1 MATVIYGKCYLW
13 EAYYGKCSYGKS
25 IYGKSI
31 MTIVTVPWNRG
42 FVRWV
47 GWVSILVYE
56 YTTYC
61 MQYTVHCF
69 PLYAVHCTL
78 RVYLAHNTFPEK
90 GTQSLKENSNYYRL
104 EVKGQ
109 NWVE

>member
-1 MATVIYGKCYLW
+1 MATVTYGKCYLW
-13 EAYYGKCSYGKS
+13 QKYYDKCTCALESLAKCLS
-25 IYGKSI
+25 LS
-31 MTIVTVPWNRG
+31 
-42 FVRWV
+42 
-47 GWVSILVYE
+47 VSILHILYAVYSIM
-56 YTTYC
+56 YIG
-61 MQYTVHCF
+61 F
-69 PLYAVHCTL
+69 LLYAVHCTL